1 MPSRKGSPNKTTD
14 YIKQAIIEA
23 FSIRNFKKWVEENP
37 NIFYSQVIPRLL
49 PREVTIDPL
58 ANKIEIIIRDC
69 TKDELV
75 NNPPKEIEGTVVEAI
90 PYVEKGAGGAA

>member
-1 MPSRKGSPNKTTD
+1 MARPKGAPNKTTD

-75 NNPPKEIEGTVVEAI
+75 NDRPREVEGTVVEAI
-90 PYVEKGAGGAA
+90 PYVEKGAGEAV